1 MKTALNV
8 DVTGQDSAYLAQ
20 FLLRFG
26 YKVYDTHRPT
36 ITLNRRRLKHLDVWG
51 IRNFI
56 LATVRSSPP
65 TPCNPPLRTRDFKCV
80 E

>member
-36 ITLNRRRLKHLDVWG
+36 IENAPWG
-51 IRNFI
+51 
-56 LATVRSSPP
+56 LPLSSG
-65 TPCNPPLRTRDFKCV
+65 R
-80 E
+80 